1 MPKDAITRHACS
13 LALRSSHSASVPP
26 NLHPAGVSESIIMG
40 IPMPTGT
47 GLFKVL
53 QKPEAAVAVLP
64 RQRPPPL
71 LAF

>member
-1 MPKDAITRHACS
+1 M
-13 LALRSSHSASVPP
+13 SS
-26 NLHPAGVSESIIMG
+26 PAGVSESIIMG

-53 QKPEAAVAVLP
+53 QRPEAAVAVVP

>member
-1 MPKDAITRHACS
+1 
-13 LALRSSHSASVPP
+13 
-26 NLHPAGVSESIIMG
+26 MG

-47 GLFKVL
+47 GLFKVMQHADVQPDAL
-53 QKPEAAVAVLP
+53 RL